1 METNLIL
8 WYRKKIITNRNIL
21 TLIFINN
28 VLIIDHFHI
37 CDFLGSQKFSSGEES
52 YTIIEQ
58 EIKNPKIFNMLA
70 AYEKAQYPFILISDS
85 GLMMHEDTLYDM
97 TLCMADDVG
106 LVHQMPFTCDRKG
119 FAGSVEKVYFGTQH
133 ARMYMT
139 INLLGIN
146 CVTGMSC
153 LVRKEC
159 IDRVGGLK
167 AFGHYIAEDYY
178 IANEVVKQGW
188 KIRIAPTPA
197 QQNSGEYSISTWM
210 ERMIRWC
217 KLRMRLS
224 PLAYIEPLQECFSS
238 AILAGILTNYLFE
251 WNALVISACHI
262 LVWFIFD
269 YLMLRITQVCEGKEG
284 LCS

>member
-1 METNLIL
+1 MKN
-8 WYRKKIITNRNIL
+8 Y
-21 TLIFINN
+21 
-28 VLIIDHFHI
+28 
-37 CDFLGSQKFSSGEES
+37 LGSKKFSSGDES
-52 YTIIEQ
+52 SNSIPI

-70 AYEKAQYPFILISDS
+70 AYENAQYPFFLISDS

-97 TLCMADDVG
+97 ALCMTDKVG
-106 LVHQMPFTCDRKG
+106 LVHQMPFTSDRKG

-139 INLLGIN
+139 INLLGII

-178 IANEVVKQGW
+178 IASEIVKQGF
-188 KIRIAPTPA
+188 RVLVAPTPA
-197 QQNSGEYSISTWM
+197 EQNSGDYSISIWM
-210 ERMIRWC
+210 ERMIRWY

-224 PLAYIEPLQECFSS
+224 PVAYFEPLQECFSS
-238 AILAGILTNYLFE
+238 AILIGVTTNYLFE
-251 WNALVISACHI
+251 WNAIVISACHI
-262 LVWFIFD
+262 LIWFIFD
-269 YLMLRITQVCEGKEG
+269 YLMLRITQVCSSKKIV
-284 LCS
+284 